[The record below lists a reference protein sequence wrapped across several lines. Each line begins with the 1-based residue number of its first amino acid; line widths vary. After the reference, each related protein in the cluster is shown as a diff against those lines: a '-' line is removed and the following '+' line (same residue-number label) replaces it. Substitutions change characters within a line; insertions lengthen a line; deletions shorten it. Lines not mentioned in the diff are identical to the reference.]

1 MKLILFHLSCTKAQ
15 PQILS
20 YGQINWA
27 LSLFALYDLFKCRAL
42 LSFVIFTSHVK
53 NDLKL
58 CEQTNTSVPSLSSP
72 GQEFFKLLDTFQPF
86 CIRVQNIL
94 FKESEPG
101 AHLVKP
107 APTL

>member
-1 MKLILFHLSCTKAQ
+1 MRTMKLILFHLSCTKAQ

-58 CEQTNTSVPSLSSP
+58 FVNRPIHLCHLYHHLDKSSSSCLTHSNLSVSGSRIYFS
-72 GQEFFKLLDTFQPF
+72 KN
-86 CIRVQNIL
+86 QNL
-94 FKESEPG
+94 
-101 AHLVKP
+101 
-107 APTL
+107 APIW

>member
-1 MKLILFHLSCTKAQ
+1 MRTMKLILFHLSCTKAQ

-72 GQEFFKLLDTFQPF
+72 GRCYFRMKPKEKEIEP
-86 CIRVQNIL
+86 RVGEGQTHKYIVGV
-94 FKESEPG
+94 PG
-101 AHLVKP
+101 SSHA
-107 APTL
+107 